1 MKLSDAGLALL
12 KASEGLRLTTYM
24 DCASVPTIG
33 YGHALKPGESFP
45 AGVTEVTATLLLI
58 KDVQVAEDA
67 VSRMVKVPITQ
78 GQFDA
83 LVDFVFNLGS
93 GRLEHSTLL
102 KDLNAGKYAE
112 AGEQLLLWCNA
123 GGHPQPGLLK
133 RRHAELSLWNQPEP
147 PEPTAPASM
156 AA

>member
-83 LVDFVFNLGS
+83 LVDFVYNLGA

-102 KDLNAGKYAE
+102 KLLNDGKYVE
-112 AGEQLLLWCNA
+112 AGEQLLVWCMA
-123 GGHPQPGLLK
+123 GGVRQAGLV
-133 RRHAELSLWNQPEP
+133 RRREAELVLWRTND
-147 PEPTAPASM
+147 TAEQG